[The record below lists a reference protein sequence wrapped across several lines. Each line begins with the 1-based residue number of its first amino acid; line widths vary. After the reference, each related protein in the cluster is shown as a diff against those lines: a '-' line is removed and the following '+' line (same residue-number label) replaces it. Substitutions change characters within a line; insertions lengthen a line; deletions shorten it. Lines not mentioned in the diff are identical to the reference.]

1 MTKILLLITIS
12 LALCG
17 SAAAQSPKASEQSNS
32 VKAAKPAKQN
42 QGRFL
47 QSHSK
52 QVGGFGPYQVHSL
65 RIRGLDSPNVSAAI
79 IYDPRSETYTVVG
92 PATGA
97 GLGSAIL
104 GAAGNVG
111 SSAVFGL
118 SLRPTR
124 INENIDNSSE
134 SEGSSAKSS
143 SEGGAAVSVSEGGD
157 STAIS
162 VSDADARSSSS
173 SKNHNK
179 VTSQNTNVN
188 SNQQS
193 QGQAQGQIQGQS
205 NSNSNTNSRK
215 NGNGPKDK
223 D

>member
-1 MTKILLLITIS
+1 MKNLLIAIIS
-12 LALCG
+12 IVIVG
-17 SAAAQSPKASEQSNS
+17 GAAAQSPKASEQSKRGP
-32 VKAAKPAKQN
+32 VKKKHGA
-42 QGRFL
+42 GTIL

-52 QVGGFGPYQVHSL
+52 QVGNIGPYQVHSIRL
-65 RIRGLDSPNVSAAI
+65 RGLDSPNVTAAI
-79 IYDPRSETYTVVG
+79 LFDTRNESITVIG

-111 SSAVFGL
+111 SSAVFGA

-124 INENIDNSSE
+124 INENISNNSA
-134 SEGSSAKSS
+134 SEGSSAKSI
-143 SEGGAAVSVSEGGD
+143 SEGGEATSVSLSEGGD
-157 STAIS
+157 STAVS

-193 QGQAQGQIQGQS
+193 QGQAQAQGQIQGQS
-205 NSNSNTNSRK
+205 NSNSNSRK